1 MRRALIATLTIA
13 GLVCLVLFL
22 SFEGSF
28 EGKAGQGRSTFRMG
42 QPDHWFVWQDNP
54 NEHSF
59 EMNLIRWS
67 VGLGILGVFSL
78 YYAVR
83 LARSGR
89 AKSGPNGPVFQGT
102 LPDDRP

>member
-1 MRRALIATLTIA
+1 MRRALVATLTIA

-22 SFEGSF
+22 SFEA
-28 EGKAGQGRSTFRMG
+28 KADRGWSTFRVG
-42 QPDHWFVWQDNP
+42 QPDHRFVWQNNP
-54 NEHSF
+54 NGHSF
-59 EMNLIRWS
+59 EMNLLRWS
-67 VGLGILGVFSL
+67 MGLGILGVFSL

-89 AKSGPNGPVFQGT
+89 AKSGPKGPAFQGT

>member
-1 MRRALIATLTIA
+1 MRRALVTTLTIA

-22 SFEGSF
+22 SFEG
-28 EGKAGQGRSTFRMG
+28 KAGQGWSTFRVG

-54 NEHSF
+54 NGHSF
-59 EMNLIRWS
+59 EMNPLRWS
-67 VGLGILGVFSL
+67 MGLGILGVFSL

-89 AKSGPNGPVFQGT
+89 AKSGPKGPAFQGT